1 MSYPEQFTLADL
13 KWILVDRVG
22 LTEADVPDDPDTAF
36 VEIGLD
42 SLAVVEVQAAV
53 QQIYG
58 FVIPDEH
65 ASAMATLGE
74 TLDYVNGRLTEPKA
88 A

>member
-1 MSYPEQFTLADL
+1 MSIPQQFTFEDL

-22 LTEADVPDDPDTAF
+22 LEKAEVPDDEETAY

-42 SLAVVEVQAAV
+42 SLAVVEIQAAV

-58 FVIPDEH
+58 FTIADEH
-65 ASAMATLGE
+65 ASAMMTFAE
-74 TLDYVNGRLTEPKA
+74 TIDYVNGRLSAPKA